1 MSQSVKQ
8 KILDRALALYNEHGV
23 PYVGVR
29 ELAKDLQLKGGNI
42 NYYFPTKEDIILA
55 LVQDLQRANEVIL
68 NQEREHTFYHFL
80 DIHQKVYDN
89 QYNYRSIIVSRP
101 LLLKQYFKVKEVYHE
116 VSPVT
121 KEGLFDELKVLL
133 MSGFIQGSMVQEL
146 DAMLECII
154 TMNRYWLSDVSIYD
168 NNIDKEVVV
177 SKYLKRVA
185 GLLYLVANEKGRA
198 DIDRFI
204 KELA

>member
-1 MSQSVKQ
+1 MSQNVKQ

-55 LVQDLQRANEVIL
+55 LVQDFQRANETIL

-80 DIHQKVYDN
+80 NIHQKVYSN
-89 QYNYRSIIVSRP
+89 QYNYLSIIVSRP
-101 LLLKQYFKVKEVYHE
+101 LLLKQYFKVKEVYQE

-133 MSGFIQGSMVQEL
+133 MSGFIQGSKVQEL

-204 KELA
+204 KEVA

>member
-1 MSQSVKQ
+1 MSQNIKQ

-55 LVQDLQRANEVIL
+55 LVQDFQRANEVIL

-80 DIHQKVYDN
+80 NIHQKVYDN

-101 LLLKQYFKVKEVYHE
+101 VLLKQYFKVKEVYQE

-133 MSGFIQGSMVQEL
+133 MSGFIQGSKVQEL

-154 TMNRYWLSDVSIYD
+154 TMNRYWLSDVSVYD
-168 NNIDKEVVV
+168 NNIDKEVVI
-177 SKYLKRVA
+177 SKYLKRIA
-185 GLLYLVANEKGRA
+185 GLLYLVANEKGRV

>member
-1 MSQSVKQ
+1 MSQNVKQ

-55 LVQDLQRANEVIL
+55 LVQDFQRANETIL

-101 LLLKQYFKVKEVYHE
+101 LLLKQYFKVKEVYQE

-133 MSGFIQGSMVQEL
+133 MSGFIQGSKVQEL

-177 SKYLKRVA
+177 SKYLKRIA